1 MAVTVSVGPF
11 AFVLSLLS
19 RNLLDSVLERKSE
32 LEAQFFFPKRKRE
45 LTFEHGAERRRSKS
59 PKAFG
64 VEDLNGGNRPPWRMG
79 GNRLSHRRYSCAE
92 AAPWD

>member
-32 LEAQFFFPKRKRE
+32 LEAQFFFPKRKRT
-45 LTFEHGAERRRSKS
+45 LTFEHGAKRRRSKS
-59 PKAFG
+59 
-64 VEDLNGGNRPPWRMG
+64 
-79 GNRLSHRRYSCAE
+79 AE
-92 AAPWD
+92 RG